1 MAWALS
7 ILSRAS
13 ASYHSREAVEE
24 VITFCC
30 PSCLEHSAVSVSLT
44 RGRQRFVEDCQNC
57 CEPIEFDV
65 ETENGEVARFDYRLA
80 N

>member
-1 MAWALS
+1 VHGTG
-7 ILSRAS
+7 ILSRFVPG
-13 ASYHSREAVEE
+13 YHSGETMEE
-24 VITFCC
+24 VVTFCC

-65 ETENGEVARFDYRLA
+65 ETEGGEVARFDYRLA

>member
-1 MAWALS
+1 
-7 ILSRAS
+7 
-13 ASYHSREAVEE
+13 
-24 VITFCC
+24 
-30 PSCLEHSAVSVSLT
+30 LT

-65 ETENGEVARFDYRLA
+65 ETEGGEVARFDYRLA